1 MDAAAIVIHLFNTR
15 RSRDNIRQRLSNS
28 LRQLPSGA
36 CTWKVDAVFRDP
48 HRPRPRDTAGL
59 WEAVR
64 RLQCPT
70 LLINGAESD
79 ILAPDAAQRMVA
91 AMPRGQ
97 LATVPGAGHS
107 VMGDNPEGFY
117 QAVKTFLDGLA

>member
-1 MDAAAIVIHLFNTR
+1 M
-15 RSRDNIRQRLSNS
+15 
-28 LRQLPSGA
+28 
-36 CTWKVDAVFRDP
+36 DAVFRDP
-48 HRPRPRDTAGL
+48 NRPRQRDTEGL

-91 AMPRGQ
+91 TIPRGQ
-97 LATVPGAGHS
+97 LATVAGAGHS